1 MQSINSKIDKYED
14 LSVSEKKTYEEK
26 KKKKILGN
34 MLFIGELF
42 ITKVISS

>member
-1 MQSINSKIDKYED
+1 MITINSKINKYED
-14 LSVSEKKTYEEK
+14 LSVSEKIIYEEK

-34 MLFIGELF
+34 MHFIGELF